1 MPIDTRFKSTPV
13 APHAVATSFH
23 FHQKVLEGL
32 KLSSYVSDDEELS
45 DLSDL
50 SDSDWETKE
59 LWSGPSG
66 EISRETQPPIPQGSG
81 IILSRA
87 EKRKAR
93 CKEKSKRNNKKRK
106 TKAQREYREDSKITT
121 KHTRNAN
128 ATASNYNASNF
139 GIASTGYIGKRAKEQ
154 PVAYALGEMVGEDS
168 KFNFE
173 LKKWDGRLVA
183 IYSEYKC
190 DLYFYS
196 NFKSHH
202 SLA

>member
-1 MPIDTRFKSTPV
+1 
-13 APHAVATSFH
+13 
-23 FHQKVLEGL
+23 
-32 KLSSYVSDDEELS
+32 
-45 DLSDL
+45 
-50 SDSDWETKE
+50 
-59 LWSGPSG
+59 
-66 EISRETQPPIPQGSG
+66 
-81 IILSRA
+81 SRA

-106 TKAQREYREDSKITT
+106 TKAQHEYREDSKITT

-173 LKKWDGRLVA
+173 LKKWDGRVTIPLLDQEGRIIAVCVGFPEEDDA
-183 IYSEYKC
+183 WPDVQLQAADCLDKARR
-190 DLYFYS
+190 LLH
-196 NFKSHH
+196 FKKKEQTNRRGTF
-202 SLA
+202 LA